1 MKKSKAIVRKTRHSN
16 NMAFRTM
23 DRLIPEN
30 GEKKPSKPWEVVVAT
45 ISIITILVIFG
56 AMFYCMATGAQ

>member
-1 MKKSKAIVRKTRHSN
+1 MKKSKAIVQKTRQRN

-30 GEKKPSKPWEVVVAT
+30 GEKKPSPWEVIVVI

>member
-1 MKKSKAIVRKTRHSN
+1 MKKSKAIVRKTRQRN

-30 GEKKPSKPWEVVVAT
+30 GEKKPSKPWEVVMMI
-45 ISIITILVIFG
+45 ISIIAILGFFV